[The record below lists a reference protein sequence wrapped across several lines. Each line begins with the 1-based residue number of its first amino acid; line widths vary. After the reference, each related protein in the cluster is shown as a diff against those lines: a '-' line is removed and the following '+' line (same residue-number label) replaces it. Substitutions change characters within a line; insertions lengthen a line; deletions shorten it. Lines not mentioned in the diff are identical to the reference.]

1 MEKEC
6 LVFITRE
13 IPIKI
18 FSWVV
23 VTRHGG
29 HFSTKE
35 TTVGLSHPSPGSLWD
50 CQAQGYGGRTMKGS
64 GHVTGPELEG
74 TRGRLDLALPSMTV
88 KVLAMVTAIA
98 PSALAGTCPAPH
110 VLVFC
115 AVPQQPI

>member
-1 MEKEC
+1 MFSFRNQGDPNKDIF
-6 LVFITRE
+6 VDRGNKTRR
-13 IPIKI
+13 P
-18 FSWVV
+18 
-23 VTRHGG
+23 
-29 HFSTKE
+29 FSTKE

-50 CQAQGYGGRTMKGS
+50 CQAQGYEGRKMKGS